1 MISGH
6 LSMTTRVSP
15 VHGTCQAMF
24 TYIDEGGY
32 PTAGDEQDIEMLGQT
47 LDQGIVLTNW
57 NPAYVFTKVAMCIE
71 LD

>member
-6 LSMTTRVSP
+6 LSMTTRVSL

-32 PTAGDEQDIEMLGQT
+32 PTAGDEQDIEMLGQS
-47 LDQGIVLTNW
+47 LDKGIVLTNW
-57 NPAYVFTKVAMCIE
+57 NPACVLSFLVRFIE
-71 LD
+71 H